1 MAAKQIHD
9 PEKDENI
16 CNIEG
21 EDDNSCIVED
31 GAFMETQCEEQME
44 FHFDQDLGKEIER
57 EESSQPK
64 KQRKIDNMGRVRPST
79 YSKTSPKKVPQNTQA
94 TGADFTGDNCQPN
107 IEVSDQDD
115 SSNSTNQKSFHDI
128 ISEIMENQISTE
140 NDVEDDFSFEDL
152 IPDDEN
158 ETIAE
163 NEDDLLF
170 TEQEDM
176 ESYTS
181 NLIQNEATIYPGHS
195 MSIHHSMVLI
205 LLYAICHSIS
215 GAQLADTLTLISL
228 HCLHTHPGLKSIYM
242 FKSYFADMQ
251 SPLKKHYFCKKC
263 MTNIKEDDKVCPSEN
278 CGRTFSGAK
287 NKDYFIEIP
296 LEEQLK
302 KIMQRP
308 GILKAIQSRFS
319 RKKKQVD
326 GIEDIYDGKMYR
338 KLFESGGPL
347 SPENPYNISF
357 SWNTDGIPVFK
368 SSKFSLWPFYLII
381 NELPYRQRMKKENM
395 ILCGLWFGESKPF
408 MSLFTKPLMKSLK
421 MLETNGI
428 EYEVDNEQ
436 ILTKAFLICGTAD
449 LPAKSLVLN
458 CNQFNGQFSCLKCLH
473 PGETYKTQKGGSVH
487 TFSYNAS
494 LPMHESRTS
503 ENCLRDA
510 ILATENRKTIN
521 GIKGPSFL
529 MTLMSYDFVNS
540 TSIDYMHGV
549 LLGITKLLTKL
560 WISTTH

>member
-1 MAAKQIHD
+1 
-9 PEKDENI
+9 
-16 CNIEG
+16 
-21 EDDNSCIVED
+21 
-31 GAFMETQCEEQME
+31 
-44 FHFDQDLGKEIER
+44 
-57 EESSQPK
+57 
-64 KQRKIDNMGRVRPST
+64 
-79 YSKTSPKKVPQNTQA
+79 
-94 TGADFTGDNCQPN
+94 
-107 IEVSDQDD
+107 
-115 SSNSTNQKSFHDI
+115 
-128 ISEIMENQISTE
+128 
-140 NDVEDDFSFEDL
+140 
-152 IPDDEN
+152 
-158 ETIAE
+158 
-163 NEDDLLF
+163 
-170 TEQEDM
+170 
-176 ESYTS
+176 
-181 NLIQNEATIYPGHS
+181 
-195 MSIHHSMVLI
+195 
-205 LLYAICHSIS
+205 
-215 GAQLADTLTLISL
+215 
-228 HCLHTHPGLKSIYM
+228 
-242 FKSYFADMQ
+242 
-251 SPLKKHYFCKKC
+251 
-263 MTNIKEDDKVCPSEN
+263 MTNIKEDDKVCPSKN
-278 CGRTFSGAK
+278 CGRTFSGIK
-287 NKDYFIEIP
+287 NKDCFIEIP

-357 SWNTDGIPVFK
+357 SWNTDGIPNFK

-381 NELPYRQRMKKENM
+381 NELPYRQRMMKENM

-494 LPMHESRTS
+494 LPMHEQRTS

-510 ILATENRKTIN
+510 ILATESRKTIN

-529 MTLMSYDFVNS
+529 MTLMSYDFINS
-540 TSIDYMHGV
+540 TSVDYMHGV

-560 WISTTH
+560 WISTTHSKEIFFISSYVEVIDQRLLMIKPPSIITRVPRTLSDHFKYWKASELRSWLFFLFTPNTSRHSSWSLFVTFCLFRSRHIFIVYRQCIMQRHRKKSTTLVIFCAHVSISLWRTLCNPKYALFVTSATMCYGFRASLGIFMFSFRKYKWHTDGIISWDPECRIADNVWFKHSAKHVKYDQRF